1 MKQSVFGLVVAL
13 SLTACKEEPR
23 GKMEPIPRP
32 PGMKDAPPPAE
43 VELATTPPGSVDVL
57 AQDPEVSTG
66 GRRAWIGD
74 NIIFTILALI
84 ACVVLLGGLRGN
96 LSKVFTVGGLSLV
109 GIAFFSLASSESA
122 ATGIGNWILGLFGIR
137 VV

>member
-1 MKQSVFGLVVAL
+1 MSL
-13 SLTACKEEPR
+13 SSAV
-23 GKMEPIPRP
+23 
-32 PGMKDAPPPAE
+32 
-43 VELATTPPGSVDVL
+43 VELATTPHGTVDVL
-57 AQDPEVSTG
+57 AQDTEASTG
-66 GRRAWIGD
+66 GLRAWIGD

-84 ACVVLLGGLRGN
+84 ACVVGGLRGN

>member
-1 MKQSVFGLVVAL
+1 M
-13 SLTACKEEPR
+13 SLTSAV
-23 GKMEPIPRP
+23 
-32 PGMKDAPPPAE
+32 A
-43 VELATTPPGSVDVL
+43 ELATTPPGSVDVL
-57 AQDPEVSTG
+57 AQNTEVTTG
-66 GRRAWIGD
+66 GLRAWIGD

-122 ATGIGNWILGLFGIR
+122 ATGIGRWILSLFGIE
-137 VV
+137 V